1 MSTADSSASG
11 APGPDKLDVRRVV
24 QIVITRRGGEKW
36 RGSGYRVSGD
46 AVLTAAHVVRDAVSV
61 TLRFLTEGGDV
72 TELSGEPEPLWED
85 SEVDVAVLKIRN
97 DAGSSG
103 RDAAEVP
110 PVRFGLI
117 TQPVDCEALGFPKF
131 TLRPDFASSDLN
143 SATWYRDSHHAQGTT
158 TPWANLREGTLQIS
172 VGAPGPDPE
181 GRSPWEGMSGAAVWS
196 GGCLIGVVS
205 AHHLT
210 DGAGRLTA
218 SRVQRWYKR
227 LTQAQIDELGELIGL
242 PARAVHLTR
251 LPPPPP
257 HPPLAEGDP
266 AEALAGEVSKQWRK
280 EEEQRR
286 VHDPFPLPVR
296 FRCTDRDVVDNW
308 ANIRKLPRGAAAE
321 PLPLDGELDQIVDA
335 YTSVPSCRLVVLGE
349 AGSGKSILTLR
360 FLVDWLDARA
370 PGDRVPVIFGL
381 GSWDPAA
388 TSLRDW
394 MCAQLVRDH
403 PFLAAPAARGGN
415 LARALLNMDKV
426 LPVLDGFDEIPSGL
440 RGEALKALNQATTM
454 PLVLTSRP
462 DEYARAVNGS
472 GEDSDSED
480 CDVLTAAAVIELEG
494 LTVDDYADYLI
505 RSSRTIRGGGPDRT
519 VWDAVLAR
527 LRERP
532 YTLGTANLAGVLTT
546 PLMVF
551 LARTIYSDAPR
562 RNPEKLLHFPTPE
575 ALQDHFLAAFVPAV
589 YKPAPN
595 DDRDADSPRQ
605 RRHRRHW
612 TPERAQHWLGYLAA
626 HLEQLETHDLAWWQ
640 LGTTMR
646 RSSRMLV
653 IGFLAGMALGVPTG
667 IGNLP
672 VDLVTPRHSL
682 GFAIVRGLLVCLLHG
697 LVAGLVFGLVYE
709 FAPRGAASEPSTL
722 RIQIFGQTRRNG
734 AEIAR
739 RFMLG
744 LVFGVPS
751 AVVLELMD
759 RLVVGPLGFDD
770 GLGGGLRGALLFPV
784 ELGFGAGIALAIM
797 AWLETPIDTTSA
809 ISASDLLKTNRKNS
823 IVHMVVWLFV
833 LGLPAGIAIGLSP
846 GPLGGF
852 APGPVLGLL
861 AGLVFGIEGAFG
873 GGLGYGLSF
882 TAWGQ
887 WVALSRMWLPLT
899 RRLPWAVIAFLD
911 DAHER
916 GVLRKAG
923 AVYQFRHARLE
934 AHLAHVYRAH
944 QDSHQPLSS
953 PGRQAGNHGRTE
965 ERRRGHG
972 DARQALADGIATDQL
987 MGDNS

>member
-1 MSTADSSASG
+1 MSTADGSASG
-11 APGPDKLDVRRVV
+11 APGPDELDVRRVV
-24 QIVITRRGGEKW
+24 QVVITRRGGEEW
-36 RGSGYRVSGD
+36 RGSGYRVSGN

-61 TLRFLTEGGDV
+61 TLRFLTEDGDV

-85 SEVDVAVLKIRN
+85 SDVDVAVLKISN
-97 DAGSSG
+97 DPGGSG
-103 RDAAEVP
+103 LYAAEVP
-110 PVRFGLI
+110 PVRYGLI
-117 TQPVDCEALGFPKF
+117 TQPVDCDALGFPKF
-131 TLRPDFASSDLN
+131 KLRPDNASSELN
-143 SATWYRDSHHAQGTT
+143 RIARYRDSHHAQGKT
-158 TPWANLREGTLQIS
+158 TPWADLRKGTLEIS

-196 GGCLIGVVS
+196 GGYLIGVVS

-218 SRVQRWYKR
+218 SRVQRWYKH
-227 LTQAQIDELGELIGL
+227 LTQAQIDQLGDLIGL

-257 HPPLAEGDP
+257 HPPPAEGDP
-266 AEALAGEVSKQWRK
+266 AEALADEVSKQWRK

-296 FRCTDRDVVDNW
+296 FRCTDRNVFDNW
-308 ANIRKLPRGAAAE
+308 ANIRRLPRGAAAT

-335 YTSVPSCRLVVLGE
+335 YTFVPSGRLVVLGE

-360 FLVDWLDARA
+360 FLVDWLDTRT

-415 LARALLNMDKV
+415 LARVLVDSGRI

-440 RGEALKALNQATTM
+440 HGMALKALNQATTM
-454 PLVLTSRP
+454 PLLLTSRP
-462 DEYARAVNGS
+462 DEYTKAVNGS
-472 GEDSDSED
+472 EDS
-480 CDVLTAAAVIELEG
+480 DVLTAAAVIELED
-494 LTVDDYADYLI
+494 LMVDDYAHYLI
-505 RSSRTIRGGGPDRT
+505 RASRTIREGGADRT

-527 LRERP
+527 LREGP
-532 YTLGTANLAGVLTT
+532 YTQGTANLAKVLAT
-546 PLMVF
+546 PLMVS

-562 RNPEKLLHFPTPE
+562 RDPEKLLHFPTPE
-575 ALQDHFLAAFVPAV
+575 ALQDHLLDAFIPAV
-589 YKPAPN
+589 YSAAPH
-595 DDRDADSPRQ
+595 DDRDADSPR
-605 RRHRRHW
+605 HRRHW
-612 TPERAQHWLGYLAA
+612 TPGEAQHWLGYLAA
-626 HLEQLETHDLAWWQ
+626 HLEKLKTHDLGWWQ

-646 RSSRMLV
+646 RSTRMLV

-672 VDLVTPRHSL
+672 VDLIATTRGL

-697 LVAGLVFGLVYE
+697 LVAGLVFAFVYE
-709 FAPRGAASEPSTL
+709 FAPRGAASKPSTL
-722 RIQIFGQTRRNG
+722 RIQIFGETRRNG

-739 RFMLG
+739 RFILG
-744 LVFGVPS
+744 IGFGAPT
-751 AVVLELMD
+751 AVVLVLMD
-759 RLVVGPLGFDD
+759 RLIVGPLGFDD
-770 GLGGGLRGALLFPV
+770 GLDGGLRGALLFPV
-784 ELGFGAGIALAIM
+784 EIGFGAGTALAVM

-809 ISASDLLKTNRKNS
+809 ISASDLLRTNRKNAF
-823 IVHMVVWLFV
+823 VHMLVWLLV
-833 LGLPAGIAIGLSP
+833 LGVPAGIAMGFAP
-846 GPLGGF
+846 GRLGGF

-861 AGLVFGIEGAFG
+861 VGLVFGIEGAFA

-887 WVALSRMWLPLT
+887 WAALSRMWLPLT

-911 DAHER
+911 DAHDR

-934 AHLAHVYRAH
+934 AHLAHVYRAR
-944 QDSHQPLSS
+944 QDSTGRGVHPVGK
-953 PGRQAGNHGRTE
+953 PGTMGERTSVAMDTAISD
-965 ERRRGHG
+965 RR
-972 DARQALADGIATDQL
+972 
-987 MGDNS
+987 

>member
-1 MSTADSSASG
+1 MSTADGSASG
-11 APGPDKLDVRRVV
+11 APGPDELDVRRVV
-24 QIVITRRGGEKW
+24 QVVITRRGGEEW
-36 RGSGYRVSGD
+36 RGSGYRVSGN
-46 AVLTAAHVVRDAVSV
+46 AVLTAAHVVRGAVSV
-61 TLRFLTEGGDV
+61 TLRFLTEDGDV

-85 SEVDVAVLKIRN
+85 SDVDVAVLKISN
-97 DAGSSG
+97 DPGGSG
-103 RDAAEVP
+103 LYAAEVP
-110 PVRFGLI
+110 PVRYGLI
-117 TQPVDCEALGFPKF
+117 TQPVDCDALGFPKF
-131 TLRPDFASSDLN
+131 KLRPDNASSELN
-143 SATWYRDSHHAQGTT
+143 RTARYRDSHHAQGKT
-158 TPWANLREGTLQIS
+158 TPWADLRKGTLEIS

-196 GGCLIGVVS
+196 GGYLIGVVS

-218 SRVQRWYKR
+218 SRVQRWYKH
-227 LTQAQIDELGELIGL
+227 LTQAQIDQLGYLIGL

-257 HPPLAEGDP
+257 HPPPAEGDP
-266 AEALAGEVSKQWRK
+266 AEALADEVSKQWRK

-296 FRCTDRDVVDNW
+296 FRCTDRNVFDNW
-308 ANIRKLPRGAAAE
+308 ANIRRLPRGAAAT

-335 YTSVPSCRLVVLGE
+335 YTFVPSGRLVVLGE

-360 FLVDWLDARA
+360 FLVDWLDTRT

-415 LARALLNMDKV
+415 LARVLVDSGRI

-440 RGEALKALNQATTM
+440 HGMALKALNQATTM
-454 PLVLTSRP
+454 PLLLTSRP
-462 DEYARAVNGS
+462 DEYTKAVNGS
-472 GEDSDSED
+472 EDS
-480 CDVLTAAAVIELEG
+480 DVLTAAAVIELED
-494 LTVDDYADYLI
+494 LMVDDYAHYLI
-505 RSSRTIRGGGPDRT
+505 RASRTIREGGADRT
-519 VWDAVLAR
+519 VWDGVLAR
-527 LRERP
+527 LREGP
-532 YTLGTANLAGVLTT
+532 YTQGTANLAKVLAT
-546 PLMVF
+546 PLMVS

-562 RNPEKLLHFPTPE
+562 RDPEKLLDFPTPE
-575 ALQDHFLAAFVPAV
+575 ALQDHLLDAFIPAV
-589 YKPAPN
+589 YSAAPH
-595 DDRDADSPRQ
+595 DDRDADSPR
-605 RRHRRHW
+605 HRRHW
-612 TPERAQHWLGYLAA
+612 TPGQAQHWLGYLAA
-626 HLEQLETHDLAWWQ
+626 HLEKLKTHDLGWWQ

-646 RSSRMLV
+646 RSTRMLV

-672 VDLVTPRHSL
+672 VDLIATTRGL

-697 LVAGLVFGLVYE
+697 LVAGLVFALVYE
-709 FAPRGAASEPSTL
+709 FAPRGAAAKPSTL
-722 RIQIFGQTRRNG
+722 RIQIFGETRRNG

-739 RFMLG
+739 RFILG
-744 LVFGVPS
+744 IGFGAPT
-751 AVVLELMD
+751 AVVLVLMD
-759 RLVVGPLGFDD
+759 RLIVGPLGFDD
-770 GLGGGLRGALLFPV
+770 GLDGGLRGALLFPV
-784 ELGFGAGIALAIM
+784 EIGFGAGTALAVM

-809 ISASDLLKTNRKNS
+809 ISASDLLRTNRKNAF
-823 IVHMVVWLFV
+823 VHMLVWLLV
-833 LGLPAGIAIGLSP
+833 LGVPAGIAMGFAP
-846 GPLGGF
+846 GRLGGF

-861 AGLVFGIEGAFG
+861 VGLVFGIEGAFA

-887 WVALSRMWLPLT
+887 WAALSRMWLPLT

-911 DAHER
+911 DAHDR

-934 AHLAHVYRAH
+934 AHLAHVHRAR
-944 QDSHQPLSS
+944 QDSTGRGVHPVGK
-953 PGRQAGNHGRTE
+953 PGTMGERTSVAMDTAISD
-965 ERRRGHG
+965 RR
-972 DARQALADGIATDQL
+972 
-987 MGDNS
+987 

>member
-1 MSTADSSASG
+1 MSPADGRASG
-11 APGPDKLDVRRVV
+11 APGPDELDVRRVV
-24 QIVITRRGGEKW
+24 QVVITRRGGEER

-46 AVLTAAHVVRDAVSV
+46 TVLTAAHVVRDAVSV
-61 TLRFLTEGGDV
+61 TLRFLTEDGDV
-72 TELSGEPEPLWED
+72 TELSGEAEPLWAD
-85 SEVDVAVLKIRN
+85 SDVDVAVLKIPN

-103 RDAAEVP
+103 LHAVEVL

-117 TQPVDCEALGFPKF
+117 TQPADCEALGFPKF
-131 TLRPDFASSDLN
+131 KLRPDIASSELN
-143 SATWYRDSHHAQGTT
+143 RITWFRDSHHAQGKT
-158 TPWANLREGTLQIS
+158 TPWADLRTGTLEIS

-181 GRSPWEGMSGAAVWS
+181 SRSPWEGMSGAAVWS

-257 HPPLAEGDP
+257 HPPLAEDDP

-296 FRCTDRDVVDNW
+296 FRCTDRDVVDHW
-308 ANIRKLPRGAAAE
+308 ANIRKLPRRLAAE
-321 PLPLDGELDQIVDA
+321 RLPLDGELDQIVDA

-360 FLVDWLDARA
+360 FLVDWLDART

-403 PFLAAPAARGGN
+403 PFLAAPAARGGS
-415 LARALLNMDKV
+415 LARVLLDTGKI

-440 RGEALKALNQATTM
+440 HGMALKALNQATTM
-454 PLVLTSRP
+454 PLLLTSRP
-462 DEYARAVNGS
+462 DEYTRAVNGS
-472 GEDSDSED
+472 EDS
-480 CDVLTAAAVIELEG
+480 DVLTAAAVIELEG
-494 LTVDDYADYLI
+494 LTVDDYADYLM
-505 RSSRTIRGGGPDRT
+505 RASRTIRGGGADRT

-527 LRERP
+527 LREGP
-532 YTLGTANLAGVLTT
+532 YTLGTANLAEVLTT
-546 PLMVF
+546 PLMVS

-562 RNPEKLLHFPTPE
+562 HDPGQLLHFPTPE
-575 ALQDHFLAAFVPAV
+575 ALQDHLLAAFVPAV
-589 YKPAPN
+589 YQPAPN
-595 DDRDADSPRQ
+595 DARDAHGS
-605 RRHRRHW
+605 RHRRHW
-612 TPERAQHWLGYLAA
+612 TPQRAQHWLGYLAA

-653 IGFLAGMALGVPTG
+653 IGFLSGMALGVPTG

-672 VDLVTPRHSL
+672 VDLVATENGP
-682 GFAIVRGLLVCLLHG
+682 GFAIVRGFLVWLLHG
-697 LVAGLVFGLVYE
+697 LVAGLVFGFVYE
-709 FAPRGAASEPSTL
+709 FAPRGAASKPSTL
-722 RIQIFGQTRRNG
+722 RIQIFGETRRNG
-734 AEIAR
+734 SEIAR

-744 LVFGVPS
+744 LAFGVPT

-759 RLVVGPLGFDD
+759 RWVVGPLGFDD

-784 ELGFGAGIALAIM
+784 ELGFGAGIALAVM

-809 ISASDLLKTNRKNS
+809 ISASDLLRTNRNNAF
-823 IVHMVVWLFV
+823 VHMLVWLLV
-833 LGLPAGIAIGLSP
+833 LGVPAGIAIGLTP
-846 GPLGGF
+846 GQVGRF
-852 APGPVLGLL
+852 ASGPVLGLL
-861 AGLVFGIEGAFG
+861 AGLVFGIEAAFG

-899 RRLPWAVIAFLD
+899 RCLPWAVIAFLD

-916 GVLRKAG
+916 GVLRKTG

-934 AHLAHVYRAH
+934 AHLAHVYRSR
-944 QDSHQPLSS
+944 QDRT
-953 PGRQAGNHGRTE
+953 GRRVHPVGNPETMGERTSVVMDAVIPD
-965 ERRRGHG
+965 RR
-972 DARQALADGIATDQL
+972 
-987 MGDNS
+987 

>member
-1 MSTADSSASG
+1 MSTAGGGASG
-11 APGPDKLDVRRVV
+11 VPGPDELDVRRLV
-24 QIVITRRGGEKW
+24 QVIITRRGGEEW

-46 AVLTAAHVVRDAVSV
+46 AVLTSAHVVRDAVSV
-61 TLRFLTEGGDV
+61 TLRFLTEDGDV
-72 TELSGEPEPLWED
+72 TELSGEPELLWED
-85 SEVDVAVLKIRN
+85 SDVDVAVLKIPN

-103 RDAAEVP
+103 LYAAEVP
-110 PVRFGLI
+110 AVRFGLI

-131 TLRPDFASSDLN
+131 KLRPDIAWSEFN
-143 SATWYRDSHHAQGTT
+143 RITWYRDSHHAQGKT
-158 TPWANLREGTLQIS
+158 TPWADLRTGTLEIS

-227 LTQAQIDELGELIGL
+227 LTQAQIDELGALIGL

-251 LPPPPP
+251 LPPPPTQ
-257 HPPLAEGDP
+257 PPPAEGDP
-266 AEALAGEVSKQWRK
+266 AEALAGEVSKQWRR

-296 FRCTDRDVVDNW
+296 FRCTDRDVFDHW
-308 ANIRKLPRGAAAE
+308 ANIRKLPRGAAAG

-335 YTSVPSCRLVVLGE
+335 FISVPSCRLVVLGE

-360 FLVDWLDARA
+360 FLVDWLDART

-394 MCAQLVRDH
+394 MCARLVRDH

-415 LARALLNMDKV
+415 LARVLLDTGQI

-440 RGEALKALNQATTM
+440 HGMALKALNQATTM
-454 PLVLTSRP
+454 PLLLTSRP
-462 DEYARAVNGS
+462 DEYTRAVNS
-472 GEDSDSED
+472 PENSVDSEGSD
-480 CDVLTAAAVIELEG
+480 DSDVLTAAAVIELEG

-505 RSSRTIRGGGPDRT
+505 RASRTIRGGGADRT

-527 LRERP
+527 LREAP
-532 YTLGTANLAGVLTT
+532 HTLGTANLAEVLTT
-546 PLMVF
+546 PLMVS

-562 RNPEKLLHFPTPE
+562 RDPEKLLHFPTPE
-575 ALQDHFLAAFVPAV
+575 ALQDHLLAAFIPAV
-589 YKPAPN
+589 YKPAPK
-595 DDRDADSPRQ
+595 DDRDADGP
-605 RRHRRHW
+605 RHRHHW

-626 HLEQLETHDLAWWQ
+626 HLEQLKTHDLAWWQ
-640 LGTTMR
+640 LGTIER
-646 RSSRMLV
+646 RSSRMLMV
-653 IGFLAGMALGVPTG
+653 GFLAGMALGVPTG

-672 VDLVTPRHSL
+672 VDLVATTHGF
-682 GFAIVRGLLVCLLHG
+682 GFAIVRGLLVWLLHG
-697 LVAGLVFGLVYE
+697 LVAGLVFGFVYE
-709 FAPRGAASEPSTL
+709 FAPRGAASKPSTL
-722 RIQIFGQTRRNG
+722 RIQIFGETRRNG

-739 RFMLG
+739 RFRLG

-751 AVVLELMD
+751 AVGLELMD
-759 RLVVGPLGFDD
+759 RLVVGPLRFDD
-770 GLGGGLRGALLFPV
+770 GLSGGLSGALLFPI
-784 ELGFGAGIALAIM
+784 ELGIAAGLALAIT

-809 ISASDLLKTNRKNS
+809 ISASDLLRTNRKNAF
-823 IVHMVVWLFV
+823 VHMLVWLLV
-833 LGLPAGIAIGLSP
+833 LGIPAGIALGLKP
-846 GPLGGF
+846 GRTGAF
-852 APGPVLGLL
+852 ESGPVLGLL

-887 WVALSRMWLPLT
+887 WVALSRLWLPLT

-934 AHLAHVYRAH
+934 AHLAHVYRAR
-944 QDSHQPLSS
+944 QESHRPPSS
-953 PGRQAGNHGRTE
+953 PDWQAGNHGRAE
-965 ERRRGHG
+965 ERRPGHG
-972 DARQALADGIATDQL
+972 DARKPLADGIATDQL

>member
-1 MSTADSSASG
+1 M
-11 APGPDKLDVRRVV
+11 V
-24 QIVITRRGGEKW
+24 QVIITRRVGQEW

-61 TLRFLTEGGDV
+61 TLRFLTEDGEV

-85 SEVDVAVLKIRN
+85 SDVDVAVLKIPN
-97 DAGSSG
+97 DAGCGGSY
-103 RDAAEVP
+103 AAEVP

-117 TQPVDCEALGFPKF
+117 TQPVECEALGFPKF
-131 TLRPDFASSDLN
+131 KLRPATTSSELN
-143 SATWYRDSHHAQGTT
+143 RVPWHRDSHYAQGKT
-158 TPWANLREGTLQIS
+158 TPWANLRTGTLEIS

-196 GGCLIGVVS
+196 GGCLIGVIN

-257 HPPLAEGDP
+257 HPPSAEGGP
-266 AEALAGEVSKQWRK
+266 AEALADEVSKQWRK
-280 EEEQRR
+280 EEEERR

-296 FRCTDRDVVDNW
+296 FRCTDRDVLDNW
-308 ANIRKLPRGAAAE
+308 ANIRKLPRGAVAE

-335 YTSVPSCRLVVLGE
+335 YASVPSCRLVVLGE

-360 FLVDWLDARA
+360 FLVDWLDART
-370 PGDRVPVIFGL
+370 PGHRVPVIFGL

-403 PFLAAPAARGGN
+403 PFLAAPAERGGN
-415 LARALLNMDKV
+415 LARVLLDADRI

-440 RGEALKALNQATTM
+440 HGMALKALNQATTM
-454 PLVLTSRP
+454 PLLLTSRP
-462 DEYARAVNGS
+462 DEYTRAVN
-472 GEDSDSED
+472 DSED
-480 CDVLTAAAVIELEG
+480 SDVLTAAAVIELEG
-494 LTVDDYADYLI
+494 LTVDDYSDYLI
-505 RSSRTIRGGGPDRT
+505 RASRTIRGDGADRT

-527 LRERP
+527 LREGP
-532 YTLGTANLAGVLTT
+532 YTLGTANLAEVLTT
-546 PLMVF
+546 PLMVS

-562 RNPEKLLHFPTPE
+562 RDPEKLLHFPTPE
-575 ALQDHFLAAFVPAV
+575 ALQDHLLAAFVPAV

-595 DDRDADSPRQ
+595 DNRDADGP
-605 RRHRRHW
+605 RHRRHW
-612 TPERAQHWLGYLAA
+612 TPQQAQHWLGYLAA
-626 HLEQLETHDLAWWQ
+626 HLEQLKTHDLAWWQ

-672 VDLVTPRHSL
+672 VDLVATPHEL
-682 GFAIVRGLLVCLLHG
+682 GFAIVRGLLVWLLHG
-697 LVAGLVFGLVYE
+697 LVAGLAFGFAYG
-709 FAPRGAASEPSTL
+709 FAPRGAASKPSTL
-722 RIQIFGQTRRNG
+722 RIQIFGKTRRNG
-734 AEIAR
+734 AEITR

-744 LVFGVPS
+744 LVFAVPT

-759 RLVVGPLGFDD
+759 RFVVGPLGFYD

-784 ELGFGAGIALAIM
+784 ELGFGAGIAFAVM
-797 AWLETPIDTTSA
+797 AWLETPIDTTST
-809 ISASDLLKTNRKNS
+809 ISASDLLRTNRKNTF
-823 IVHMVVWLFV
+823 VHMLVWLLV
-833 LGLPAGIAIGLSP
+833 LGVPAGIAIGLTP
-846 GPLGGF
+846 GRVGSF
-852 APGPVLGLL
+852 ASGPVLGLL

-911 DAHER
+911 DAHDR

-934 AHLAHVYRAH
+934 AHLAHVYRAR
-944 QDSHQPLSS
+944 QDCTGRRVHPVGK
-953 PGRQAGNHGRTE
+953 PGTMG
-965 ERRRGHG
+965 ERKSVVIDTAIPDRR
-972 DARQALADGIATDQL
+972 
-987 MGDNS
+987 

>member
-1 MSTADSSASG
+1 MSPADGSASR
-11 APGPDKLDVRRVV
+11 ASGPDEFDVRRVV
-24 QIVITRRGGEKW
+24 QVVITRRGSEEW

-61 TLRFLTEGGDV
+61 TLRFLTEDGDV

-85 SEVDVAVLKIRN
+85 SDVDVAVLKISN
-97 DAGSSG
+97 DTDSHELY
-103 RDAAEVP
+103 AAEVR

-131 TLRPDFASSDLN
+131 KLRPDNASSELN
-143 SATWYRDSHHAQGTT
+143 RVVRYRDSHYAQGKT
-158 TPWANLREGTLQIS
+158 TPWADLRRGTLEIS

-227 LTQAQIDELGELIGL
+227 LTQAQIDQLGELISL

-251 LPPPPP
+251 LPPPTS
-257 HPPLAEGDP
+257 HPPPAEGDP
-266 AEALAGEVSKQWRK
+266 AEALADEVSKQWRK
-280 EEEQRR
+280 EEEQQR

-296 FRCTDRDVVDNW
+296 FRCTDRDVLDNW

-335 YTSVPSCRLVVLGE
+335 YASVPSCRLVVLGE

-360 FLVDWLDARA
+360 FLVDWLDART

-415 LARALLNMDKV
+415 LARVLLDKGKI

-440 RGEALKALNQATTM
+440 HCIALNALNQATTM
-454 PLVLTSRP
+454 PLLLTSRP
-462 DEYARAVNGS
+462 DEYAKAVNDS
-472 GEDSDSED
+472 EDSD
-480 CDVLTAAAVIELEG
+480 VLTGAAVIELEG

-505 RSSRTIRGGGPDRT
+505 RASRTIRGGGADRT

-527 LRERP
+527 LREGP
-532 YTLGTANLAGVLTT
+532 YTLGTANLAEVLTT
-546 PLMVF
+546 PLMVS

-562 RNPEKLLHFPTPE
+562 RDPEKLLHFPTPE
-575 ALQDHFLAAFVPAV
+575 ALQDHLLAAFVPAV
-589 YKPAPN
+589 YKSAPN
-595 DDRDADSPRQ
+595 DDRDADGP
-605 RRHRRHW
+605 RHRRHW
-612 TPERAQHWLGYLAA
+612 TPQQAQHWLGYLAA

-672 VDLVTPRHSL
+672 VDLVATSHGL
-682 GFAIVRGLLVCLLHG
+682 GFAIVRGLLVWLLHG
-697 LVAGLVFGLVYE
+697 LVAGLVFGVVYE
-709 FAPRGAASEPSTL
+709 FAPRGAASKPSTL
-722 RIQIFGQTRRNG
+722 RIQIFGETRRNG

-744 LVFGVPS
+744 VVFGVPS
-751 AVVLELMD
+751 AVALELMD

-770 GLGGGLRGALLFPV
+770 GLSGGLRGALLFPV
-784 ELGFGAGIALAIM
+784 ELGLGAGTAFAIM
-797 AWLETPIDTTSA
+797 AWLETPIDTASV
-809 ISASDLLKTNRKNS
+809 ISASDLLRTNRKNAL
-823 IVHMVVWLFV
+823 VHMLVWLLV
-833 LGLPAGIAIGLSP
+833 LGVPAGIAIGLAP
-846 GPLGGF
+846 GRVGGF
-852 APGPVLGLL
+852 ASGPVLGLL
-861 AGLVFGIEGAFG
+861 AGLVFGMEGAFA

-911 DAHER
+911 DAHDR

-923 AVYQFRHARLE
+923 AVYQFRHAQLE
-934 AHLAHVYRAH
+934 AHLAHVYRAR
-944 QDSHQPLSS
+944 QDRTGRGVQPVGK
-953 PGRQAGNHGRTE
+953 PGTMGERTNVAMNTGIPD
-965 ERRRGHG
+965 RR
-972 DARQALADGIATDQL
+972 
-987 MGDNS
+987 

>member
-1 MSTADSSASG
+1 MSIADGSASG
-11 APGPDKLDVRRVV
+11 APGPDELDVRRVV
-24 QIVITRRGGEKW
+24 QVVITRRGGEEW

-61 TLRFLTEGGDV
+61 TLRFLNEDGVV
-72 TELSGEPEPLWED
+72 TELSGQPEPLWED
-85 SEVDVAVLKIRN
+85 SDVDVAVLKISN

-103 RDAAEVP
+103 LYAAEVP

-131 TLRPDFASSDLN
+131 KLRPDNASSEFNRIAL
-143 SATWYRDSHHAQGTT
+143 YRDSHHAQGRT
-158 TPWANLREGTLQIS
+158 TPWADLRTGTLEIS
-172 VGAPGPDPE
+172 VGAPGLDP
-181 GRSPWEGMSGAAVWS
+181 GGGSPWEGMSGAAVWS
-196 GGCLIGVVS
+196 GGFLIGVVS

-227 LTQAQIDELGELIGL
+227 LAQAQIDQLGELIGL

-251 LPPPPP
+251 LPPPP
-257 HPPLAEGDP
+257 HPPPAEGDP

-296 FRCTDRDVVDNW
+296 FRCTDRDVFDNW
-308 ANIRKLPRGAAAE
+308 ANIRQLPRGAAAK
-321 PLPLDGELDQIVDA
+321 PLPLAGELEQIVDA
-335 YTSVPSCRLVVLGE
+335 YTFVPSGRLVVLGE
-349 AGSGKSILTLR
+349 AGAGKSILTLR
-360 FLVDWLDARA
+360 FLVDWLDART

-388 TSLRDW
+388 ISLRDW

-415 LARALLNMDKV
+415 LARVLVDTGKI

-440 RGEALKALNQATTM
+440 HGMALKALNQATTM
-454 PLVLTSRP
+454 PLLLTSRP
-462 DEYARAVNGS
+462 DEYTEAVNGS
-472 GEDSDSED
+472 EDS
-480 CDVLTAAAVIELEG
+480 DVLTAAAVIELEG

-505 RSSRTIRGGGPDRT
+505 RASRTIREGGADRT

-527 LRERP
+527 LREGP
-532 YTLGTANLAGVLTT
+532 YTPGTANLAEVLTT
-546 PLMVF
+546 PLMVS

-562 RNPEKLLHFPTPE
+562 RDPEKLLHFPTPE
-575 ALQDHFLAAFVPAV
+575 ALQDHLLAAFVPAV
-589 YKPAPN
+589 YQPAPN
-595 DDRDADSPRQ
+595 DDREADSPP
-605 RRHRRHW
+605 HGSHW
-612 TPERAQHWLGYLAA
+612 TPQQAQHWLGYLAA
-626 HLEQLETHDLAWWQ
+626 HLEQLKTHDLAWWQ
-640 LGTTMR
+640 LGTTLR
-646 RSSRMLV
+646 RSTRMLV

-672 VDLVTPRHSL
+672 VDLVATEHGL
-682 GFAIVRGLLVCLLHG
+682 GFATVRGLLLWLLHG
-697 LVAGLVFGLVYE
+697 LVAGLVFGFVYE
-709 FAPRGAASEPSTL
+709 FAPRGAASKPSTL
-722 RIQIFGQTRRNG
+722 RIQIIGETRRNG

-744 LVFGVPS
+744 LVFGVPT
-751 AVVLELMD
+751 AVVLVLMD
-759 RLVVGPLGFDD
+759 RLIVGPLGFDD
-770 GLGGGLRGALLFPV
+770 GLGGGLRGALLLPV
-784 ELGFGAGIALAIM
+784 EIGLGAGTALAIM
-797 AWLETPIDTTSA
+797 AWLETPIDTTSV
-809 ISASDLLKTNRKNS
+809 ISASDLLRTNRKNVF
-823 IVHMVVWLFV
+823 VHMLVWLLV
-833 LGLPAGIAIGLSP
+833 LGIPAGIATGLTP
-846 GPLGGF
+846 GRVGEF

-861 AGLVFGIEGAFG
+861 AGLVFGIEGAFA

-911 DAHER
+911 DAHDR
-916 GVLRKAG
+916 GVLRKVG

-934 AHLAHVYRAH
+934 AHLAHVYRAR
-944 QDSHQPLSS
+944 QDSTRDGVHPVGK
-953 PGRQAGNHGRTE
+953 PGTMGEKTSVAMDTAIPD
-965 ERRRGHG
+965 RR
-972 DARQALADGIATDQL
+972 
-987 MGDNS
+987 